1 MAKIKK
7 TKKNKRK
14 TRSSVWWK
22 ENYRITYWHIDHV
35 LRLNPKLSAF
45 SALCHPSKIR
55 VTNCSGLS
63 ENRIPNKKW
72 WFIINHHFPGL
83 KMAIFFLGV
92 NPPLLAVPNPPH
104 PQFLVQVHKICQ
116 LTSNKGSQG
125 GIWRDRRLG
134 RNIGP
139 VVVQKRSLRA
149 PRTQEAG
156 VLQDSFIHV

>member
-1 MAKIKK
+1 M
-7 TKKNKRK
+7 
-14 TRSSVWWK
+14 K
-22 ENYRITYWHIDHV
+22 ETIESHIDILTMSFV
-35 LRLNPKLSAF
+35 SI
-45 SALCHPSKIR
+45 PSSLPFLPCVILQRFEWQTAADYLKIGYQ
-55 VTNCSGLS
+55 TKNDGLS
-63 ENRIPNKKW
+63 LIT
-72 WFIINHHFPGL
+72 IFPGSNGHL
-83 KMAIFFLGV
+83 FLGV